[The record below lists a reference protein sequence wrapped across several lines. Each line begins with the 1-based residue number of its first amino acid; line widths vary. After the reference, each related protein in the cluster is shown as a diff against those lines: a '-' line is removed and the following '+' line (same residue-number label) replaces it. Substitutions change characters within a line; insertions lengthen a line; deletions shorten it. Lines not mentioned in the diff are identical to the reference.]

1 MDEPEY
7 LICLECETPC
17 YSFEWANDKLSEV
30 MCMACGNDN
39 IDQFMTEEEFE
50 ALMGSE

>member
-7 LICLECETPC
+7 LLCLECETPC
-17 YSFEWANDKLSEV
+17 YSFEWTDGKLTEV

-39 IDQFMTEEEFE
+39 VDQFMTEEEFE
-50 ALMGSE
+50 ALMGSG